1 RRQKEIARL
10 HTHKKMPRRSGAFSF
25 LDSGELRRR
34 RAHEIALADLDAAL
48 ADDVVGGGGVEIE
61 VRQGVA
67 EQQALAGELADL
79 PAREGDL
86 DFLAL
91 GAVDLALL
99 HTLEILDGLG
109 DPVLQLHN
117 GGLVVGEFQKLLA
130 GQPSRRVGEIGR
142 ASCRERWWISW

>member
-1 RRQKEIARL
+1 
-10 HTHKKMPRRSGAFSF
+10 MPRRSGAFS
-25 LDSGELRRR
+25 LTDGSGELRRR

-48 ADDVVGGGGVEIE
+48 ADDVVGGGGMEIE
-61 VRQGVA
+61 IRQRTA

-99 HTLEILDGLG
+99 HALEIFDGLG
-109 DPVLQLHN
+109 DTVL
-117 GGLVVGEFQKLLA
+117 
-130 GQPSRRVGEIGR
+130 
-142 ASCRERWWISW
+142 